1 MKSTAAPTASRRD
14 CLRAMLVAGG
24 GALLSP
30 GPAALAAAP
39 ARPAGGFF
47 GIPLAGESQ
56 RIGFSLRDLD
66 GRLRRADSFPGSVL
80 VLFFGFLS
88 CPSICPSTLAELSAA
103 RQALGAQGR
112 SVRVAFATLDPERDS
127 AAAMRAWLRH
137 FGDDL
142 IGLRDSPEAIER
154 TTQALRL
161 DWQRVPGPTPDRYT
175 IDHGVQSYCFDTR
188 GRLRLLMRP
197 GPTPKEVA
205 SDWRR
210 LLDGA

>member
-24 GALLSP
+24 VSLWP
-30 GPAALAAAP
+30 PVPAALAAPVRSAE
-39 ARPAGGFF
+39 GFH

-142 IGLRDSPEAIER
+142 IGLRDSPKSLER
-154 TTQALRL
+154 ATQALRL
-161 DWQRVPGPTPDRYT
+161 EWQRVPGSTPDRYT
-175 IDHGVQSYCFDTR
+175 IDHGVQSYCFDIQ